1 MTFSTRPIKEQIR
14 ISVFKIFFLIY
25 TGIYSLGVGF
35 YRILQFF
42 HFLEVY
48 EKVVDVSIAQKVPGL
63 RVFHV

>member
-1 MTFSTRPIKEQIR
+1 M
-14 ISVFKIFFLIY
+14 FKIFFLIY
-25 TGIYSLGVGF
+25 AGIYSLGVGF